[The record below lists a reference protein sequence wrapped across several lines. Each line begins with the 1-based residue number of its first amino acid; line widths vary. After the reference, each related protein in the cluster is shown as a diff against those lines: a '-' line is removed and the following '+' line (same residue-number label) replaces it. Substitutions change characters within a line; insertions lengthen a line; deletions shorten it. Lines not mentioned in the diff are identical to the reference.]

1 MSGWQRVHLDE
12 LPDLAVGVGGGRFL
26 RWRPV
31 RMTLDARAFG
41 TNAYTAPEAGAD
53 VVEPHTE
60 EGSDHEELYFVH
72 RGRARFTLGDE
83 TFEAPEGTY
92 VHISDPS
99 VHRHAVALEA
109 GTTILSFG
117 GPSTFEPSEWE
128 WRFKA
133 SAQRKEGD
141 DDGARATLAEARD
154 RFPGSGEVV
163 YEQACMAC
171 VAGDHDGAWEL
182 LQEALRLTPRTAAW
196 ARDDDELAAIASRLP
211 PEERS

>member
-1 MSGWQRVHLDE
+1 M
-12 LPDLAVGVGGGRFL
+12 GGGRVL

-41 TNAYTAPEAGAD
+41 TNAYTAPEEGAD

-92 VHISDPS
+92 VHIRDPA
-99 VHRHAVALEA
+99 VHRHAVALEP
-109 GTTILSFG
+109 GTTVLSFG
-117 GPSTFEPSEWE
+117 GPPTFEPSEWE

-133 SAQRKEGD
+133 SA
-141 DDGARATLAEARD
+141 
-154 RFPGSGEVV
+154 
-163 YEQACMAC
+163 
-171 VAGDHDGAWEL
+171 
-182 LQEALRLTPRTAAW
+182 
-196 ARDDDELAAIASRLP
+196 
-211 PEERS
+211 